1 MRINNELEKNIVKQ
15 IVETYKNNLE
25 EYKQNENFVLYGTSL
40 DWIMY
45 KHIQQKFSFCIDP
58 QRNNVLSI
66 VIKEMQYRK
75 DHLQLPGK
83 YASKYIRQCEYIQ
96 LQILHITQYIRQL
109 EENRLIFV
117 LKDPAIEDNK
127 NFIFEPDYH
136 PFEIFHKELN
146 QYVFDNLFSFI
157 IPSLELI
164 QIVENNFKTIEEIQY
179 EEQLNISKK
188 ALNVAN
194 KANYIAL
201 GIGIVSIILSLFYN
215 FID

>member
-1 MRINNELEKNIVKQ
+1 M
-15 IVETYKNNLE
+15 
-25 EYKQNENFVLYGTSL
+25 
-40 DWIMY
+40 
-45 KHIQQKFSFCIDP
+45 
-58 QRNNVLSI
+58 
-66 VIKEMQYRK
+66 
-75 DHLQLPGK
+75 
-83 YASKYIRQCEYIQ
+83 
-96 LQILHITQYIRQL
+96 
-109 EENRLIFV
+109 
-117 LKDPAIEDNK
+117 
-127 NFIFEPDYH
+127 
-136 PFEIFHKELN
+136 
-146 QYVFDNLFSFI
+146 FDNLFSFI